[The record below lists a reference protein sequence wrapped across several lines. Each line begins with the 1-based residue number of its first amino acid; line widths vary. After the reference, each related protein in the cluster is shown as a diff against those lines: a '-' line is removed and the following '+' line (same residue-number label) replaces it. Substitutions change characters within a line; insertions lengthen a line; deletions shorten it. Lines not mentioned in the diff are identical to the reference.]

1 MQTLI
6 ITFLCAQSDL
16 GLHCLTGSERLDIAK
31 KTPTLYAVTKTDQ
44 HAHLI
49 SLNDPQ
55 IHASGKN
62 NENYNQ

>member
-1 MQTLI
+1 M
-6 ITFLCAQSDL
+6 SVWKS
-16 GLHCLTGSERLDIAK
+16 GHRNK
-31 KTPTLYAVTKTDQ
+31 KKKKKEKKKKETPYIRSLKTDQ

-49 SLNDPQ
+49 SLNDHQ

>member
-1 MQTLI
+1 MRSL
-6 ITFLCAQSDL
+6 
-16 GLHCLTGSERLDIAK
+16 
-31 KTPTLYAVTKTDQ
+31 KTDQ
-44 HAHLI
+44 YAHLI

>member
-1 MQTLI
+1 MRSL
-6 ITFLCAQSDL
+6 
-16 GLHCLTGSERLDIAK
+16 
-31 KTPTLYAVTKTDQ
+31 KTDQ

-55 IHASGKN
+55 THAGGKN

>member
-1 MQTLI
+1 MRSL
-6 ITFLCAQSDL
+6 
-16 GLHCLTGSERLDIAK
+16 
-31 KTPTLYAVTKTDQ
+31 KTDQ

-62 NENYNQ
+62 NINTM